1 MLKALTKTIIPALL
15 LVFLSGQ
22 IVHARVV
29 KTYQYD
35 GKLPFVEMMLNMMVV
50 MGVLDRIPANGLYGG
65 YGSSAY
71 PSSPW
76 SGRTNPY
83 SRALTKR
90 GLSPGSSLYN
100 NPLLSSPWLRSPW
113 SSTAL
118 NHPPYDNPLWGSSW
132 GVIPLDKYSP
142 WSSSDLSGWVKE
154 PWETS
159 VWNSKAE
166 ESTRNS
172 PGNVSN
178 NVRQNNRQ
186 HNQSPPAKLKQ
197 PGQPK
202 AKPVTRPSSNPVNR
216 QSKNK
221 IKQKPCITDFCG
233 LKKPNLNGLWVTQN
247 GEMMGVKNK
256 RFLWSDGDSRYLA
269 GQIKIQNEYLL
280 IRVDDSDK
288 LMRYKYKLAG
298 NYLLTLQPDGVVR
311 EFKRVNRSR

>member
-1 MLKALTKTIIPALL
+1 MLKVLTKTIITALL
-15 LVFLSGQ
+15 LMSLSGQ
-22 IVHARVV
+22 TGHARVV
-29 KTYQYD
+29 KNYQYD

-65 YGSSAY
+65 YGSS
-71 PSSPW
+71 SPW
-76 SGRTNPY
+76 SSRTGPY
-83 SRALTKR
+83 SSALARR

-118 NHPPYDNPLWGSSW
+118 NNSPYDSPWGNAGW
-132 GVIPLDKYSP
+132 GVIPLDDHSP

-166 ESTRNS
+166 NSTQNLPS
-172 PGNVSN
+172 NVNN

-186 HNQSPPAKLKQ
+186 HNQAPPAKLKQ
-197 PGQPK
+197 AGQPK
-202 AKPVTRPSSNPVNR
+202 AKAFTRPSNGPVNR
-216 QSKNK
+216 QPKDK
-221 IKQKPCITDFCG
+221 IRQKPCITDFCG

-247 GEMMGVKNK
+247 GEMLGVKNK
-256 RFLWSDGDSRYLA
+256 RFLWSDGNSRYLS
-269 GQIKIQNEYLL
+269 GQIIIQNEYLL
-280 IRVDDSDK
+280 ARVDDSGK

-311 EFKRVNRSR
+311 EFKRVNRNR